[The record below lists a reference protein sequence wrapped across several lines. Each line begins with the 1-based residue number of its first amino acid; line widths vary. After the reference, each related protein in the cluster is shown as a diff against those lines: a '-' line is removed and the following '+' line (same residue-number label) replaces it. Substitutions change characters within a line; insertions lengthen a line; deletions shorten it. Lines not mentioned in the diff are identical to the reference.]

1 MPYTEIK
8 IRNGNNYY
16 YRVISVRQGRKVGKK
31 RFYLGKNLP
40 ERNLA
45 EKEKEI
51 GKEFL
56 KIKRDKTLLKIKP
69 KITKVLKKYG
79 VKKAGIF
86 GSYARGEQTKDS
98 DIDIII
104 SPPKGIGF
112 GFAGIAIK
120 LEEAL
125 KKKVDLITYNGI
137 YHLLR
142 KKILDEEVRII

>member
-8 IRNGNNYY
+8 QRNENKYY
-16 YRVISVRQGRKVGKK
+16 YRVISVRKEGKVGKK
-31 RFYLGKNLP
+31 RVYLGKNLLKTQ
-40 ERNLA
+40 LA
-45 EKEKEI
+45 EKEAVI
-51 GKEFL
+51 DKEFL
-56 KIKRDKTLLKIKP
+56 KIKRDKTINKIKP
-69 KITKVLKKYG
+69 KIIKVLREYNI
-79 VKKAGIF
+79 KKAGIF
-86 GSYARGEQTKDS
+86 GSYARGEQKKDS

-104 SPPKGIGF
+104 TPPKGIGF

-120 LEEAL
+120 LEETL